1 MPDFSVILQNP
12 EVRSIVQDGILE
24 RAFHD
29 ALYAKALFRGEATP
43 IPWPEG
49 IGDSII
55 HSAPGLI
62 PINAA
67 PSVPGDDPVPQTYA
81 LEQWTAQLQ
90 QYTGTI
96 DTHMPTNYTAIIN
109 LFLRNAHQLGLQAC
123 STTNRIARNRM
134 YNAALSG
141 WTVADGAQT
150 TTTTLR
156 VKRLNGLTRARNPT
170 LSGASKVKFDYVSST
185 NPLSVRI
192 YDNTGPA
199 EVQRNI
205 IGFTPD
211 TAGDEVGPGTV
222 TLSAAVTVLDRA
234 YVITD
239 DRTYLV
245 RVGGGNKVDDLT
257 PGTDTP
263 KLADVRNIVSNMWQQ
278 NVPAHA
284 DGRFHAHASPI
295 SLGLLFNDT
304 EFRQLF
310 TSLPDYFVYK
320 DFAIGELLNCVFFR
334 NSESPTPDT
343 VVNGSSATYTTAD
356 PFPGELTNN
365 GAASSGGAPKVQRIL
380 FTAQDGI
387 MEYFADQSKLITE
400 AGVTGF
406 TADPR
411 ITNNGIEVFVDR
423 VQFIVRAPLNRLQ
436 DQVATTWRFLGDWPL
451 RTDAATGSAARY
463 KRFGCIEHSE

>member
-1 MPDFSVILQNP
+1 MPDFSVILQNA

-29 ALYAKALFRGEATP
+29 ALYPKALFRGEASP

-49 IGDSII
+49 VGDSII

-62 PINAA
+62 PLNLR
-67 PSVPGDDPVPQTYA
+67 PSVPGNDPTPQTYPV
-81 LEQWTAQLQ
+81 EQWTAQLQ
-90 QYTGTI
+90 QQDGTI
-96 DTHMPTNYTAIIN
+96 DTHMPTSYTAIID

-123 STTNRIARNRM
+123 STMNRITRNRM
-134 YNAALSG
+134 FNAALSG

-150 TTTTLR
+150 AVTTLR
-156 VKRLNGLTRARNPT
+156 VKRLNGLTRARNPS
-170 LSGASKVKFDYVSST
+170 LSGASKVKFDFVSAT

-192 YDNTGPA
+192 FDTAGPA

-211 TAGDEVGPGTV
+211 EAGDEIGPGTI

-263 KLADVRNIVSNMWQQ
+263 KLADVRNLIANMWQQ
-278 NVPAHA
+278 NVPAHP

-295 SLGLLFNDT
+295 SLGLLFNDQ
-304 EFRQLF
+304 EFQRLF
-310 TSLPDYFVYK
+310 TSLPDYYVYK
-320 DFAIGELLNCVFFR
+320 DFAVGELLNTVFYR
-334 NSESPTPDT
+334 NSEAPSPDT
-343 VVNGSSATYTTAD
+343 VVNGSTAVFTQSD
-356 PFPGELTNN
+356 PFPGELTTT
-365 GAASSGGAPKVQRIL
+365 GAASAGGAPRVHRIL

-387 MEYFADQSKLITE
+387 MEYFTDQSKLLTE

-423 VQFIVRAPLNRLQ
+423 VQFIVRAPLNRTQ
-436 DQVATTWRFLGDWPL
+436 DMVATTWRWQGDFPL

-463 KRFGCIEHSE
+463 KRFGVIEHSD